1 MKKIIS
7 FFAASALALGL
18 IGCSGDL
25 HENDILPLA
34 LVGMTADAGNH
45 VIPMTLDKPDGS
57 EQSLKITLK
66 DGFEL
71 TGANGTKYQ
80 IKDDPKDSWRAAGES
95 ITSLHFKVIPG
106 VNVKAD
112 GTPDWTMD
120 FASLNKEDPQ
130 YITAGEDYQKV
141 GKRGDANVSGD
152 PKHLIFDGCIAGET
166 YVLRAKYNA
175 AAGTLSLKLDGEKN
189 DPAGV
194 KFVFAATNYKTFPAK
209 DKDDKDLSY
218 SMSKAGST
226 YTYQFIAKEDETLS
240 FHLTNAMAGTLG
252 GTLSTTASDLAVN
265 ETTPTDMS
273 LTVKKNAEY
282 KITMD
287 VSKGIAKATIKYEV
301 VDILKDAKV
310 NGTFKYAENSY
321 SDDTTK
327 CESGS
332 LIFKA
337 ERSEITFYVERAAGG
352 VFAKDSVSTI
362 KPGDSAV
369 SMKYV
374 TDTKDEFGEVTK
386 TAVEN
391 ATPLKIAG
399 LTVGSYYQIDFAK
412 DNSTASL
419 EASVKLLPPV
429 DVTGMYIMIWFN
441 TADGWS
447 NSKFEPLVKD
457 DTYAWHVEVTPDP
470 EKSVDEV
477 RFDLCKANADGGQD
491 WSRRYG
497 IKTSGGTITLG
508 EKAGPFIPS
517 EPDKRDY
524 FEGKQK
530 TYRFDFNGEGGLWV
544 TVTEK

>member
-34 LVGMTADAGNH
+34 IVGMTADAGNH

-71 TGANGTKYQ
+71 TGANGIKYK
-80 IKDDPKDSWRAAGES
+80 IKDDPTDSWRQNDP

-112 GTPDWTMD
+112 GSPDWTMD

-194 KFVFAATNYKTFPAK
+194 KFVFAATDYKTFPAK
-209 DKDDKDLSY
+209 DKDNKDLSY

-226 YTYQFIAKEDETLS
+226 YTYQFIAKADETLS

-252 GTLSTTASDLAVN
+252 GTLLTTASDLAVN
-265 ETTPTDMS
+265 EATPTNMS
-273 LTVKKNAEY
+273 LAVKKNVEY
-282 KITMD
+282 KITVD
-287 VSKGIAKATIKYEV
+287 VSKGIAKATIKYEI
-301 VDILKDAKV
+301 VDMLKDAKI
-310 NGTFKYAENSY
+310 NANWIYADNSY
-321 SDDTTK
+321 TEKIEKDAYQFIARREEIDFTVVRHDGSVWGQDT
-327 CESGS
+327 
-332 LIFKA
+332 
-337 ERSEITFYVERAAGG
+337 AASVGIDS
-352 VFAKDSVSTI
+352 DSVSLKFNSEKTVKVKNLKVGSRYKI
-362 KPGDSAV
+362 ILEKDNDAFTLSAKVILVPLADYSGSDLVGDMGNDGIAF
-369 SMKYV
+369 
-374 TDTKDEFGEVTK
+374 TKDSDGNYYVDFTYLNSWNGWGGGDGKLVFAIRFVAGDWGGGQTK
-386 TAVEN
+386 YAYFT
-391 ATPLKIAG
+391 
-399 LTVGSYYQIDFAK
+399 D
-412 DNSTASL
+412 ASL
-419 EASVKLLPPV
+419 PEGYKYIENSGNPAI
-429 DVTGMYIMIWFN
+429 TGMI
-441 TADGWS
+441 DGQ
-447 NSKFEPLVKD
+447 K
-457 DTYAWHVEVTPDP
+457 Y
-470 EKSVDEV
+470 
-477 RFDLCKANADGGQD
+477 R
-491 WSRRYG
+491 
-497 IKTSGGTITLG
+497 IT
-508 EKAGPFIPS
+508 FIPGYGDAKLKL
-517 EPDKRDY
+517 ELK
-524 FEGKQK
+524 
-530 TYRFDFNGEGGLWV
+530 
-544 TVTEK
+544 

>member
-34 LVGMTADAGNH
+34 IVGMTADAGNH

-71 TGANGTKYQ
+71 TGANGIKYQ
-80 IKDDPKDSWRAAGES
+80 IKDDPTDSWRNGTPDP

-112 GTPDWTMD
+112 GSPDWTMD

-194 KFVFAATNYKTFPAK
+194 KFVFAATDYKTFPAK

-226 YTYQFIAKEDETLS
+226 YTYQFIAKADETLS

-265 ETTPTDMS
+265 EATPTNMS
-273 LTVKKNAEY
+273 LAVKKNVEY
-282 KITMD
+282 KITVD
-287 VSKGIAKATIKYEV
+287 VSKGIAKATIKYEI
-301 VDILKDAKV
+301 VDMLKDAKI
-310 NGTFKYAENSY
+310 NANWIYADNSY
-321 SDDTTK
+321 TEKIVDNAYQFIAKREEIDFTVVRHDGSVWGQDT
-327 CESGS
+327 
-332 LIFKA
+332 
-337 ERSEITFYVERAAGG
+337 AASVGIDS
-352 VFAKDSVSTI
+352 DSVSL
-362 KPGDSAV
+362 KFNS
-369 SMKYV
+369 
-374 TDTKDEFGEVTK
+374 EK
-386 TAVEN
+386 TVKVKN
-391 ATPLKIAG
+391 LK
-399 LTVGSYYQIDFAK
+399 VGSCYKIILEK
-412 DNSTASL
+412 DNDAFTLSAKVILVPLVDLSNPKLGINGDMNGWGHTDFEIDANGIGIAEFVATAEEHQVQIAANGWNPQYGNGKDITVDGDELTNISGKDNMHIKGCVVGKTYQVICKPNYG
-419 EASVKLLPPV
+419 AV
-429 DVTGMYIMIWFN
+429 DV
-441 TADGWS
+441 
-447 NSKFEPLVKD
+447 KV
-457 DTYAWHVEVTPDP
+457 
-470 EKSVDEV
+470 
-477 RFDLCKANADGGQD
+477 
-491 WSRRYG
+491 
-497 IKTSGGTITLG
+497 ITK
-508 EKAGPFIPS
+508 E
-517 EPDKRDY
+517 
-524 FEGKQK
+524 
-530 TYRFDFNGEGGLWV
+530 
-544 TVTEK
+544 

>member
-7 FFAASALALGL
+7 FFAASALVLGL

-34 LVGMTADAGNH
+34 IVGMTADAGNH

-71 TGANGTKYQ
+71 TGANGIKYK
-80 IKDDPKDSWRAAGES
+80 IKDDPTDSWRAPGES

-112 GTPDWTMD
+112 GSPDWTMD

-194 KFVFAATNYKTFPAK
+194 KFVFAATNYETFPAK

-226 YTYQFIAKEDETLS
+226 YTYQFIAKADETLS

-265 ETTPTDMS
+265 EATPTNMS
-273 LTVKKNAEY
+273 LAVKKNAEY
-282 KITMD
+282 KITVD

-301 VDILKDAKV
+301 VDMLKDAKINANWIYADNSYTEKLEKDACQFIARREEIDFTV
-310 NGTFKYAENSY
+310 VRHDGSVWGLESSSASVGIDSESVSLKFDSEQTVKVKNLKVGSCYKIILEKDNDAFTLSAKVILVPLADYSGSDWVGDMGNDGIAFTKDSDGNYYVDFTYLNSWNGWGGGDGKFVFAIRFEAGAWNGQSNYAYFTDASLPEGYKYIENSGNPAITGMIDGQKY
-321 SDDTTK
+321 
-327 CESGS
+327 
-332 LIFKA
+332 
-337 ERSEITFYVERAAGG
+337 RITFIPGYGD
-352 VFAKDSVSTI
+352 AK
-362 KPGDSAV
+362 
-369 SMKYV
+369 
-374 TDTKDEFGEVTK
+374 
-386 TAVEN
+386 
-391 ATPLKIAG
+391 LK
-399 LTVGSYYQIDFAK
+399 
-412 DNSTASL
+412 L
-419 EASVKLLPPV
+419 ELK
-429 DVTGMYIMIWFN
+429 
-441 TADGWS
+441 
-447 NSKFEPLVKD
+447 
-457 DTYAWHVEVTPDP
+457 
-470 EKSVDEV
+470 
-477 RFDLCKANADGGQD
+477 
-491 WSRRYG
+491 
-497 IKTSGGTITLG
+497 
-508 EKAGPFIPS
+508 
-517 EPDKRDY
+517 
-524 FEGKQK
+524 
-530 TYRFDFNGEGGLWV
+530 
-544 TVTEK
+544 

>member
-7 FFAASALALGL
+7 FFAASALVLGL

-34 LVGMTADAGNH
+34 IVGMTADAGNH

-71 TGANGTKYQ
+71 TGANGIKYK
-80 IKDDPKDSWRAAGES
+80 IKDDPTDSWRAPGES

-112 GTPDWTMD
+112 GSPDWTMD

-194 KFVFAATNYKTFPAK
+194 KFVFAATDYKTFPAK
-209 DKDDKDLSY
+209 DKDNKDLSY

-226 YTYQFIAKEDETLS
+226 YTYQFIAKADETLS

-265 ETTPTDMS
+265 EATPTNMS
-273 LTVKKNAEY
+273 LAVKKNVEY
-282 KITMD
+282 KITVD
-287 VSKGIAKATIKYEV
+287 VSKGIAEATIKYEV
-301 VDILKDAKV
+301 VDMLKDAKI
-310 NGTFKYAENSY
+310 NANWIYADNSY
-321 SDDTTK
+321 TEKIEKDAYQFIARREEIDFTVVRHDGSVWGQDT
-327 CESGS
+327 
-332 LIFKA
+332 
-337 ERSEITFYVERAAGG
+337 AASVGIDS
-352 VFAKDSVSTI
+352 DSV
-362 KPGDSAV
+362 
-369 SMKYV
+369 
-374 TDTKDEFGEVTK
+374 
-386 TAVEN
+386 
-391 ATPLKIAG
+391 
-399 LTVGSYYQIDFAK
+399 
-412 DNSTASL
+412 
-419 EASVKLLPPV
+419 
-429 DVTGMYIMIWFN
+429 
-441 TADGWS
+441 
-447 NSKFEPLVKD
+447 
-457 DTYAWHVEVTPDP
+457 
-470 EKSVDEV
+470 
-477 RFDLCKANADGGQD
+477 
-491 WSRRYG
+491 
-497 IKTSGGTITLG
+497 
-508 EKAGPFIPS
+508 
-517 EPDKRDY
+517 
-524 FEGKQK
+524 
-530 TYRFDFNGEGGLWV
+530 
-544 TVTEK
+544 

>member
-34 LVGMTADAGNH
+34 IVGMTADAGNH

-66 DGFEL
+66 DGFKL
-71 TGANGTKYQ
+71 TGANGIEYQ
-80 IKDDPKDSWRAAGES
+80 IKDDPTGSWRQDTPDP

-112 GTPDWTMD
+112 GSPDWTMD

-166 YVLRAKYNA
+166 YILRAKYNA

-194 KFVFAATNYKTFPAK
+194 KFVFAATDYKTFPAK

-226 YTYQFIAKEDETLS
+226 YTYQFIAKADETLS

-265 ETTPTDMS
+265 EATPTNMS
-273 LTVKKNAEY
+273 LAVKKNEEY
-282 KITMD
+282 KITVD

-301 VDILKDAKV
+301 VDMLKDAKI
-310 NGTFKYAENSY
+310 NANWIYADNSY
-321 SDDTTK
+321 TEKIEKDAYQFIARREEIDFTVVRHDGSVWGQDT
-327 CESGS
+327 
-332 LIFKA
+332 
-337 ERSEITFYVERAAGG
+337 AASVGIDS
-352 VFAKDSVSTI
+352 DSVSLKFNSEKTVKVKNLKVGSCYKI
-362 KPGDSAV
+362 ILEKDNDAFTLSAKV
-369 SMKYV
+369 ILVPLADYSGSDLVGSMGN
-374 TDTKDEFGEVTK
+374 DGIAFTKDSDGNYYVDFTYLNSWNGWGGGDGKLVFAIRFVAGDWGGGQTK
-386 TAVEN
+386 N
-391 ATPLKIAG
+391 AYFT
-399 LTVGSYYQIDFAK
+399 D
-412 DNSTASL
+412 ASL
-419 EASVKLLPPV
+419 PEGYKYENGNDPAI
-429 DVTGMYIMIWFN
+429 TGMI
-441 TADGWS
+441 DGQ
-447 NSKFEPLVKD
+447 K
-457 DTYAWHVEVTPDP
+457 Y
-470 EKSVDEV
+470 
-477 RFDLCKANADGGQD
+477 R
-491 WSRRYG
+491 
-497 IKTSGGTITLG
+497 IT
-508 EKAGPFIPS
+508 FIPGYGDAKLKL
-517 EPDKRDY
+517 ELK
-524 FEGKQK
+524 
-530 TYRFDFNGEGGLWV
+530 
-544 TVTEK
+544 